1 MRGLASG
8 ELVKARTGCDPS
20 SRKRGASGDG
30 VSKRSR
36 RLGLGPGIHGT
47 IGTEPRTC
55 SDAPPLSLTW
65 EPVVESC
72 SPICVGDEGVA
83 HSPPKRDTCT
93 TTSNTHASL
102 PFSTWLHL

>member
-1 MRGLASG
+1 LVRSERARRTSRCSTSLDRLTGDQESG
-8 ELVKARTGCDPS
+8 CVDWLRESSSKPGTGCDPS

-55 SDAPPLSLTW
+55 SDAPPLFLTW

-72 SPICVGDEGVA
+72 PPLCVGDEG
-83 HSPPKRDTCT
+83 
-93 TTSNTHASL
+93 
-102 PFSTWLHL
+102 